1 MELALAFLT
10 LTFLEIVLGVD
21 NIIFIS
27 ILTNKLPSEIR
38 KKARRLGIALA
49 LVFRILMLLSITW
62 IMGFQEALFQIK
74 DHPVSGRDLVLF
86 AGGVFL
92 LWKATKEIY
101 EIMEAGGAKHGQET
115 NVAKSFAGIIVQ
127 IALLDIVFSFDS
139 ILTAIGMTDN
149 LQIMI
154 AAIVVAMFVM
164 LQFSGPVSKVI
175 EKHPSLQVLALAFLI
190 LIGFMLVA
198 ESAAQLSGWKTRIEG
213 FLAERLLLQ
222 LNPARQR
229 LRPVSD
235 GVDFLGYIV
244 RPFHLLVRRR
254 VVGHL
259 REALRRS
266 ERALVGRLDLV
277 VRPLPF
283 LHGVDEGPRVIGRY
297 IRQNAV
303 SQIRNVS
310 DRTEGTNHRMRA
322 TTNVGRRS
330 VQRARIEIALHGDAE
345 RIQLTT
351 CILR

>member
-154 AAIVVAMFVM
+154 SAIVVAMFVM

-198 ESAAQLSGWKTRIEG
+198 E
-213 FLAERLLLQ
+213 
-222 LNPARQR
+222 
-229 LRPVSD
+229 
-235 GVDFLGYIV
+235 
-244 RPFHLLVRRR
+244 
-254 VVGHL
+254 
-259 REALRRS
+259 
-266 ERALVGRLDLV
+266 
-277 VRPLPF
+277 
-283 LHGVDEGPRVIGRY
+283 
-297 IRQNAV
+297 
-303 SQIRNVS
+303 
-310 DRTEGTNHRMRA
+310 
-322 TTNVGRRS
+322 
-330 VQRARIEIALHGDAE
+330 
-345 RIQLTT
+345 
-351 CILR
+351 

>member
-1 MELALAFLT
+1 VELALVFLT
-10 LTFLEIVLGVD
+10 LTFLEVVLGVD

-38 KKARRLGIALA
+38 KKARWLGIALA
-49 LVFRILMLLSITW
+49 LIFRILMLLSITW

-101 EIMEAGGAKHGQET
+101 EIMEAGGAKHGQNT

-154 AAIVVAMFVM
+154 AAIIVAMFVM

-198 ESAAQLSGWKTRIEG
+198 ESAGYHMPKEYIYIAVG
-213 FLAERLLLQ
+213 FSLAVEW
-222 LNPARQR
+222 LNIRGGMR
-229 LRPVSD
+229 K
-235 GVDFLGYIV
+235 
-244 RPFHLLVRRR
+244 
-254 VVGHL
+254 
-259 REALRRS
+259 
-266 ERALVGRLDLV
+266 
-277 VRPLPF
+277 
-283 LHGVDEGPRVIGRY
+283 GP
-297 IRQNAV
+297 Q
-303 SQIRNVS
+303 
-310 DRTEGTNHRMRA
+310 DTK
-322 TTNVGRRS
+322 
-330 VQRARIEIALHGDAE
+330 
-345 RIQLTT
+345 
-351 CILR
+351 

>member
-10 LTFLEIVLGVD
+10 LTFLEVVLGVD

-49 LVFRILMLLSITW
+49 LIFRVLMLLSITW
-62 IMGFQEALFQIK
+62 IMGFQEALFEIK
-74 DHPVSGRDLVLF
+74 EHPVSGRDLVLF

-101 EIMEAGGAKHGQET
+101 EVMEAGGAKHGQDT

-175 EKHPSLQVLALAFLI
+175 EKHPSLQILALAFLI

-198 ESAAQLSGWKTRIEG
+198 ESAGYHMPKEYIYIAVG
-213 FLAERLLLQ
+213 FSLAVEW
-222 LNPARQR
+222 LNIRGGMR
-229 LRPVSD
+229 K
-235 GVDFLGYIV
+235 
-244 RPFHLLVRRR
+244 
-254 VVGHL
+254 
-259 REALRRS
+259 
-266 ERALVGRLDLV
+266 
-277 VRPLPF
+277 
-283 LHGVDEGPRVIGRY
+283 GP
-297 IRQNAV
+297 Q
-303 SQIRNVS
+303 
-310 DRTEGTNHRMRA
+310 DTK
-322 TTNVGRRS
+322 
-330 VQRARIEIALHGDAE
+330 
-345 RIQLTT
+345 
-351 CILR
+351 

>member
-10 LTFLEIVLGVD
+10 LTFLEVVLGVD

-49 LVFRILMLLSITW
+49 LIFRILMLLSITW

-101 EIMEAGGAKHGQET
+101 EVMEAGGAKHGQDT

-154 AAIVVAMFVM
+154 AAIIVAMFVM

-198 ESAAQLSGWKTRIEG
+198 ESAGYHMPKEYIYIAVG
-213 FLAERLLLQ
+213 FSLAVEW
-222 LNPARQR
+222 LNIRGGMR
-229 LRPVSD
+229 K
-235 GVDFLGYIV
+235 
-244 RPFHLLVRRR
+244 
-254 VVGHL
+254 
-259 REALRRS
+259 
-266 ERALVGRLDLV
+266 
-277 VRPLPF
+277 
-283 LHGVDEGPRVIGRY
+283 GP
-297 IRQNAV
+297 Q
-303 SQIRNVS
+303 
-310 DRTEGTNHRMRA
+310 DTK
-322 TTNVGRRS
+322 
-330 VQRARIEIALHGDAE
+330 
-345 RIQLTT
+345 
-351 CILR
+351 

>member
-10 LTFLEIVLGVD
+10 LTFLEVVLGVD

-27 ILTNKLPSEIR
+27 ILTNKLPNEIR

-49 LVFRILMLLSITW
+49 LIFRILMLLSITW

-101 EIMEAGGAKHGQET
+101 EVMEAGGAKHGQDT

-154 AAIVVAMFVM
+154 AAIIVAMFVM

-198 ESAAQLSGWKTRIEG
+198 ESAGYHMPKEYIYIAVG
-213 FLAERLLLQ
+213 FSLAVEW
-222 LNPARQR
+222 LNIRGGMR
-229 LRPVSD
+229 K
-235 GVDFLGYIV
+235 
-244 RPFHLLVRRR
+244 
-254 VVGHL
+254 
-259 REALRRS
+259 
-266 ERALVGRLDLV
+266 
-277 VRPLPF
+277 
-283 LHGVDEGPRVIGRY
+283 GP
-297 IRQNAV
+297 Q
-303 SQIRNVS
+303 
-310 DRTEGTNHRMRA
+310 DTK
-322 TTNVGRRS
+322 
-330 VQRARIEIALHGDAE
+330 
-345 RIQLTT
+345 
-351 CILR
+351 

>member
-1 MELALAFLT
+1 VELALVFLT
-10 LTFLEIVLGVD
+10 LTFLEVVLGVD

-49 LVFRILMLLSITW
+49 LIFRILMLLSITW

-101 EIMEAGGAKHGQET
+101 EIMEAGGAKHGQNT

-154 AAIVVAMFVM
+154 AAIIVAMFVM

-198 ESAAQLSGWKTRIEG
+198 ESAGYHMPKEYIYIAVG
-213 FLAERLLLQ
+213 FSLAVEW
-222 LNPARQR
+222 LNIRGGMR
-229 LRPVSD
+229 K
-235 GVDFLGYIV
+235 
-244 RPFHLLVRRR
+244 
-254 VVGHL
+254 
-259 REALRRS
+259 
-266 ERALVGRLDLV
+266 
-277 VRPLPF
+277 
-283 LHGVDEGPRVIGRY
+283 GP
-297 IRQNAV
+297 Q
-303 SQIRNVS
+303 
-310 DRTEGTNHRMRA
+310 DTK
-322 TTNVGRRS
+322 
-330 VQRARIEIALHGDAE
+330 
-345 RIQLTT
+345 
-351 CILR
+351 

>member
-49 LVFRILMLLSITW
+49 LIFRILMLLSITW

-92 LWKATKEIY
+92 LWKSTKEIY

-154 AAIVVAMFVM
+154 AAIIVAMFVM

-175 EKHPSLQVLALAFLI
+175 EKHPSLQILALAFLI

-198 ESAAQLSGWKTRIEG
+198 ESAGYHMPK
-213 FLAERLLLQ
+213 
-222 LNPARQR
+222 
-229 LRPVSD
+229 
-235 GVDFLGYIV
+235 GYIYMA
-244 RPFHLLVRRR
+244 
-254 VVGHL
+254 VGFSL
-259 REALRRS
+259 AVEWLNIRGGMRK
-266 ERALVGRLDLV
+266 
-277 VRPLPF
+277 
-283 LHGVDEGPRVIGRY
+283 GPKK
-297 IRQNAV
+297 
-303 SQIRNVS
+303 
-310 DRTEGTNHRMRA
+310 D
-322 TTNVGRRS
+322 
-330 VQRARIEIALHGDAE
+330 
-345 RIQLTT
+345 
-351 CILR
+351 

>member
-10 LTFLEIVLGVD
+10 LTFLEVVLGVD

-74 DHPVSGRDLVLF
+74 EHPVSGRDLVLF

-101 EIMEAGGAKHGQET
+101 EIMEAGGAKHGQNT

-175 EKHPSLQVLALAFLI
+175 ERHPSLQILALAFLI

-198 ESAAQLSGWKTRIEG
+198 ESAGYHLPKEYIYIAVG
-213 FLAERLLLQ
+213 FSLAVEW
-222 LNPARQR
+222 LNIRGGMR
-229 LRPVSD
+229 K
-235 GVDFLGYIV
+235 
-244 RPFHLLVRRR
+244 
-254 VVGHL
+254 
-259 REALRRS
+259 
-266 ERALVGRLDLV
+266 
-277 VRPLPF
+277 
-283 LHGVDEGPRVIGRY
+283 GP
-297 IRQNAV
+297 Q
-303 SQIRNVS
+303 
-310 DRTEGTNHRMRA
+310 DTK
-322 TTNVGRRS
+322 
-330 VQRARIEIALHGDAE
+330 
-345 RIQLTT
+345 
-351 CILR
+351 

>member
-10 LTFLEIVLGVD
+10 LTFLEVVLGVD

-49 LVFRILMLLSITW
+49 LIFRILMLLSITW
-62 IMGFQEALFQIK
+62 IMGFHEALFEIK

-101 EIMEAGGAKHGQET
+101 EITEAGGAKHGQVT

-127 IALLDIVFSFDS
+127 IALIDIVFSFDS

-154 AAIVVAMFVM
+154 AAIVVAMFAM

-175 EKHPSLQVLALAFLI
+175 EKHPSLQILALAFLI

-198 ESAAQLSGWKTRIEG
+198 ESAGYHMPKEYIYIAVG
-213 FLAERLLLQ
+213 FSLAVEW
-222 LNPARQR
+222 LNIRGGMR
-229 LRPVSD
+229 K
-235 GVDFLGYIV
+235 
-244 RPFHLLVRRR
+244 
-254 VVGHL
+254 
-259 REALRRS
+259 
-266 ERALVGRLDLV
+266 
-277 VRPLPF
+277 
-283 LHGVDEGPRVIGRY
+283 GP
-297 IRQNAV
+297 Q
-303 SQIRNVS
+303 
-310 DRTEGTNHRMRA
+310 DTK
-322 TTNVGRRS
+322 
-330 VQRARIEIALHGDAE
+330 
-345 RIQLTT
+345 
-351 CILR
+351 

>member
-10 LTFLEIVLGVD
+10 LTFLEVVLGVD

-49 LVFRILMLLSITW
+49 LIFRILMLLSITW

-101 EIMEAGGAKHGQET
+101 EIMEAGGAKHGQNT
-115 NVAKSFAGIIVQ
+115 NLAKSFAGIIVQ

-198 ESAAQLSGWKTRIEG
+198 ESAGYHMPKEYIYIAVG
-213 FLAERLLLQ
+213 FSLAVEW
-222 LNPARQR
+222 LNIRGGMR
-229 LRPVSD
+229 K
-235 GVDFLGYIV
+235 
-244 RPFHLLVRRR
+244 
-254 VVGHL
+254 
-259 REALRRS
+259 
-266 ERALVGRLDLV
+266 
-277 VRPLPF
+277 
-283 LHGVDEGPRVIGRY
+283 GP
-297 IRQNAV
+297 Q
-303 SQIRNVS
+303 
-310 DRTEGTNHRMRA
+310 DTK
-322 TTNVGRRS
+322 
-330 VQRARIEIALHGDAE
+330 
-345 RIQLTT
+345 
-351 CILR
+351 

>member
-10 LTFLEIVLGVD
+10 LTFLEVVLGVD

-49 LVFRILMLLSITW
+49 LIFRILMLLSITW

-74 DHPVSGRDLVLF
+74 EHPVSGRDLVLF

-101 EIMEAGGAKHGQET
+101 EIMEAGGAKHGQNT

-175 EKHPSLQVLALAFLI
+175 ERHPSLQILALAFLI

-198 ESAAQLSGWKTRIEG
+198 ESAGYHLPKEYIYIAVG
-213 FLAERLLLQ
+213 FSLAVEW
-222 LNPARQR
+222 LNIRGGMR
-229 LRPVSD
+229 K
-235 GVDFLGYIV
+235 
-244 RPFHLLVRRR
+244 
-254 VVGHL
+254 
-259 REALRRS
+259 
-266 ERALVGRLDLV
+266 
-277 VRPLPF
+277 
-283 LHGVDEGPRVIGRY
+283 GP
-297 IRQNAV
+297 Q
-303 SQIRNVS
+303 
-310 DRTEGTNHRMRA
+310 DTK
-322 TTNVGRRS
+322 
-330 VQRARIEIALHGDAE
+330 
-345 RIQLTT
+345 
-351 CILR
+351 

>member
-1 MELALAFLT
+1 VELALAFLT
-10 LTFLEIVLGVD
+10 LTFLEVVLGVD

-49 LVFRILMLLSITW
+49 LIFRILMLLSITW

-101 EIMEAGGAKHGQET
+101 EVMEAGGAKHGQDT

-154 AAIVVAMFVM
+154 AAIIVAMFVM

-198 ESAAQLSGWKTRIEG
+198 ESAGYHMPKEYIYIAVG
-213 FLAERLLLQ
+213 FSLAVEW
-222 LNPARQR
+222 LNIRGGMR
-229 LRPVSD
+229 K
-235 GVDFLGYIV
+235 
-244 RPFHLLVRRR
+244 
-254 VVGHL
+254 
-259 REALRRS
+259 
-266 ERALVGRLDLV
+266 
-277 VRPLPF
+277 
-283 LHGVDEGPRVIGRY
+283 GP
-297 IRQNAV
+297 Q
-303 SQIRNVS
+303 
-310 DRTEGTNHRMRA
+310 DMK
-322 TTNVGRRS
+322 
-330 VQRARIEIALHGDAE
+330 
-345 RIQLTT
+345 
-351 CILR
+351 

>member
-198 ESAAQLSGWKTRIEG
+198 ESAGYHMPKDYIYIAVG
-213 FLAERLLLQ
+213 FSLAVEW
-222 LNPARQR
+222 LNIRGGMR
-229 LRPVSD
+229 K
-235 GVDFLGYIV
+235 
-244 RPFHLLVRRR
+244 
-254 VVGHL
+254 
-259 REALRRS
+259 
-266 ERALVGRLDLV
+266 
-277 VRPLPF
+277 
-283 LHGVDEGPRVIGRY
+283 GP
-297 IRQNAV
+297 Q
-303 SQIRNVS
+303 
-310 DRTEGTNHRMRA
+310 DTK
-322 TTNVGRRS
+322 
-330 VQRARIEIALHGDAE
+330 
-345 RIQLTT
+345 
-351 CILR
+351 

>member
-10 LTFLEIVLGVD
+10 LTFLEVVLGVD

-49 LVFRILMLLSITW
+49 LIFRILMLLSITW

-101 EIMEAGGAKHGQET
+101 EVMEAGGAKHGQDT

-154 AAIVVAMFVM
+154 AAIIVAMFVM

-198 ESAAQLSGWKTRIEG
+198 ESAGYHMPKEYIYIAVG
-213 FLAERLLLQ
+213 FSLAVEW
-222 LNPARQR
+222 LNIRGGMR
-229 LRPVSD
+229 KRPKQD
-235 GVDFLGYIV
+235 
-244 RPFHLLVRRR
+244 
-254 VVGHL
+254 
-259 REALRRS
+259 
-266 ERALVGRLDLV
+266 
-277 VRPLPF
+277 
-283 LHGVDEGPRVIGRY
+283 
-297 IRQNAV
+297 
-303 SQIRNVS
+303 
-310 DRTEGTNHRMRA
+310 
-322 TTNVGRRS
+322 
-330 VQRARIEIALHGDAE
+330 
-345 RIQLTT
+345 
-351 CILR
+351 

>member
-10 LTFLEIVLGVD
+10 LTFLEVVLGVD

-49 LVFRILMLLSITW
+49 LIFRILMLLSITW
-62 IMGFQEALFQIK
+62 IMGFQEALFEIK
-74 DHPVSGRDLVLF
+74 EHPVSGRDLVLF

-101 EIMEAGGAKHGQET
+101 EVMEAGGAKHGQDT

-175 EKHPSLQVLALAFLI
+175 EKHPSLQILALAFLI

-198 ESAAQLSGWKTRIEG
+198 ESAGYHMPKEYIYIAVG
-213 FLAERLLLQ
+213 FSLAVEW
-222 LNPARQR
+222 LNIRGGMR
-229 LRPVSD
+229 K
-235 GVDFLGYIV
+235 
-244 RPFHLLVRRR
+244 
-254 VVGHL
+254 
-259 REALRRS
+259 
-266 ERALVGRLDLV
+266 
-277 VRPLPF
+277 
-283 LHGVDEGPRVIGRY
+283 GP
-297 IRQNAV
+297 Q
-303 SQIRNVS
+303 
-310 DRTEGTNHRMRA
+310 DTK
-322 TTNVGRRS
+322 
-330 VQRARIEIALHGDAE
+330 
-345 RIQLTT
+345 
-351 CILR
+351 

>member
-49 LVFRILMLLSITW
+49 LIFRILMLLSITW
-62 IMGFQEALFQIK
+62 IMGFQEASFQIK

-154 AAIVVAMFVM
+154 AAIIVAMFVM

-175 EKHPSLQVLALAFLI
+175 EKHPSLQILALAFLI

-198 ESAAQLSGWKTRIEG
+198 ESAGYHMPK
-213 FLAERLLLQ
+213 
-222 LNPARQR
+222 
-229 LRPVSD
+229 
-235 GVDFLGYIV
+235 GYIYMA
-244 RPFHLLVRRR
+244 
-254 VVGHL
+254 VGFSL
-259 REALRRS
+259 AVEWLN
-266 ERALVGRLDLV
+266 
-277 VRPLPF
+277 
-283 LHGVDEGPRVIGRY
+283 
-297 IRQNAV
+297 IRGGM
-303 SQIRNVS
+303 RK
-310 DRTEGTNHRMRA
+310 GTKD
-322 TTNVGRRS
+322 S
-330 VQRARIEIALHGDAE
+330 K
-345 RIQLTT
+345 
-351 CILR
+351 

>member
-49 LVFRILMLLSITW
+49 LIFRILMLLSITW

-154 AAIVVAMFVM
+154 AAIIVAMFC
-164 LQFSGPVSKVI
+164 
-175 EKHPSLQVLALAFLI
+175 H
-190 LIGFMLVA
+190 IG
-198 ESAAQLSGWKTRIEG
+198 TICT
-213 FLAERLLLQ
+213 
-222 LNPARQR
+222 
-229 LRPVSD
+229 
-235 GVDFLGYIV
+235 
-244 RPFHLLVRRR
+244 H
-254 VVGHL
+254 
-259 REALRRS
+259 
-266 ERALVGRLDLV
+266 
-277 VRPLPF
+277 
-283 LHGVDEGPRVIGRY
+283 
-297 IRQNAV
+297 
-303 SQIRNVS
+303 
-310 DRTEGTNHRMRA
+310 
-322 TTNVGRRS
+322 
-330 VQRARIEIALHGDAE
+330 
-345 RIQLTT
+345 
-351 CILR
+351 

>member
-49 LVFRILMLLSITW
+49 LIFRILMLLSITW

-101 EIMEAGGAKHGQET
+101 EVMEAGGAKHGQET

-198 ESAAQLSGWKTRIEG
+198 ESAGYHMPKDYIYIAVG
-213 FLAERLLLQ
+213 FSLAVEW
-222 LNPARQR
+222 LNIRGGMR
-229 LRPVSD
+229 K
-235 GVDFLGYIV
+235 
-244 RPFHLLVRRR
+244 
-254 VVGHL
+254 
-259 REALRRS
+259 
-266 ERALVGRLDLV
+266 
-277 VRPLPF
+277 
-283 LHGVDEGPRVIGRY
+283 GP
-297 IRQNAV
+297 Q
-303 SQIRNVS
+303 
-310 DRTEGTNHRMRA
+310 DTK
-322 TTNVGRRS
+322 
-330 VQRARIEIALHGDAE
+330 
-345 RIQLTT
+345 
-351 CILR
+351 

>member
-10 LTFLEIVLGVD
+10 LTFLEVVLGVD

-175 EKHPSLQVLALAFLI
+175 EKHPSLQILALAFLI

-198 ESAAQLSGWKTRIEG
+198 ESAGYQMPK
-213 FLAERLLLQ
+213 
-222 LNPARQR
+222 
-229 LRPVSD
+229 
-235 GVDFLGYIV
+235 GYIYMA
-244 RPFHLLVRRR
+244 
-254 VVGHL
+254 VGFSL
-259 REALRRS
+259 AVEWLNIRGGMRK
-266 ERALVGRLDLV
+266 
-277 VRPLPF
+277 
-283 LHGVDEGPRVIGRY
+283 GP
-297 IRQNAV
+297 Q
-303 SQIRNVS
+303 
-310 DRTEGTNHRMRA
+310 DTK
-322 TTNVGRRS
+322 
-330 VQRARIEIALHGDAE
+330 
-345 RIQLTT
+345 
-351 CILR
+351 

>member
-49 LVFRILMLLSITW
+49 LIFRILMLLSITW

-92 LWKATKEIY
+92 LWKSTKEIY

-154 AAIVVAMFVM
+154 AAIIVAMFVM

-175 EKHPSLQVLALAFLI
+175 EKHPSLQILALAFLI

-198 ESAAQLSGWKTRIEG
+198 ESAGYHMPK
-213 FLAERLLLQ
+213 
-222 LNPARQR
+222 
-229 LRPVSD
+229 
-235 GVDFLGYIV
+235 GYIYMA
-244 RPFHLLVRRR
+244 
-254 VVGHL
+254 VGFSL
-259 REALRRS
+259 AVEWLN
-266 ERALVGRLDLV
+266 
-277 VRPLPF
+277 
-283 LHGVDEGPRVIGRY
+283 
-297 IRQNAV
+297 IRGGM
-303 SQIRNVS
+303 RK
-310 DRTEGTNHRMRA
+310 GTKD
-322 TTNVGRRS
+322 S
-330 VQRARIEIALHGDAE
+330 K
-345 RIQLTT
+345 
-351 CILR
+351 

>member
-10 LTFLEIVLGVD
+10 LTFLEVVLGVD

-49 LVFRILMLLSITW
+49 LVFRVLMLLSITW
-62 IMGFQEALFQIK
+62 IMGFQEALFEIK
-74 DHPVSGRDLVLF
+74 EHPVSGRDLVLF

-101 EIMEAGGAKHGQET
+101 EIMEAGGAKHGQDT
-115 NVAKSFAGIIVQ
+115 KVANSFVGIIVQ

-175 EKHPSLQVLALAFLI
+175 EKHPSLQILALAFLI

-198 ESAAQLSGWKTRIEG
+198 ESAGYHLPKEYIYIAVGFSLSVEW
-213 FLAERLLLQ
+213 
-222 LNPARQR
+222 LNIRGGMR
-229 LRPVSD
+229 K
-235 GVDFLGYIV
+235 
-244 RPFHLLVRRR
+244 
-254 VVGHL
+254 
-259 REALRRS
+259 
-266 ERALVGRLDLV
+266 
-277 VRPLPF
+277 
-283 LHGVDEGPRVIGRY
+283 GP
-297 IRQNAV
+297 Q
-303 SQIRNVS
+303 
-310 DRTEGTNHRMRA
+310 DTK
-322 TTNVGRRS
+322 
-330 VQRARIEIALHGDAE
+330 
-345 RIQLTT
+345 
-351 CILR
+351 

>member
-10 LTFLEIVLGVD
+10 LTFLEVVLGVD

-49 LVFRILMLLSITW
+49 LIFRILMLLSITW

-101 EIMEAGGAKHGQET
+101 EVMEAGGAKHGQDT

-154 AAIVVAMFVM
+154 AAIIVAMFVM

-198 ESAAQLSGWKTRIEG
+198 ESAGYHMPKEYIYIAVG
-213 FLAERLLLQ
+213 FSLAVEW
-222 LNPARQR
+222 LNIRGGMR
-229 LRPVSD
+229 K
-235 GVDFLGYIV
+235 
-244 RPFHLLVRRR
+244 
-254 VVGHL
+254 
-259 REALRRS
+259 
-266 ERALVGRLDLV
+266 
-277 VRPLPF
+277 
-283 LHGVDEGPRVIGRY
+283 GPKD
-297 IRQNAV
+297 
-303 SQIRNVS
+303 SK
-310 DRTEGTNHRMRA
+310 
-322 TTNVGRRS
+322 
-330 VQRARIEIALHGDAE
+330 
-345 RIQLTT
+345 
-351 CILR
+351 

>member
-10 LTFLEIVLGVD
+10 LTFLEVVLGVD

-27 ILTNKLPSEIR
+27 ILTNKLPGEIR

-101 EIMEAGGAKHGQET
+101 EIMEAGGAKHGQDT

-175 EKHPSLQVLALAFLI
+175 EKHPSLQILALAFLI

-198 ESAAQLSGWKTRIEG
+198 ESAGYNMPK
-213 FLAERLLLQ
+213 
-222 LNPARQR
+222 
-229 LRPVSD
+229 
-235 GVDFLGYIV
+235 GYIYMA
-244 RPFHLLVRRR
+244 
-254 VVGHL
+254 VGFSL
-259 REALRRS
+259 AVEWLNIRGGMRK
-266 ERALVGRLDLV
+266 
-277 VRPLPF
+277 
-283 LHGVDEGPRVIGRY
+283 GP
-297 IRQNAV
+297 Q
-303 SQIRNVS
+303 
-310 DRTEGTNHRMRA
+310 DTK
-322 TTNVGRRS
+322 
-330 VQRARIEIALHGDAE
+330 
-345 RIQLTT
+345 
-351 CILR
+351 

>member
-1 MELALAFLT
+1 MELVLAFLT
-10 LTFLEIVLGVD
+10 LTFLEVVLGVD

-175 EKHPSLQVLALAFLI
+175 EKHPSLQILALAFLI

-198 ESAAQLSGWKTRIEG
+198 ESAGYHMPK
-213 FLAERLLLQ
+213 
-222 LNPARQR
+222 
-229 LRPVSD
+229 
-235 GVDFLGYIV
+235 GYIYMA
-244 RPFHLLVRRR
+244 
-254 VVGHL
+254 VGFSL
-259 REALRRS
+259 AVEWLNIRGGMRK
-266 ERALVGRLDLV
+266 
-277 VRPLPF
+277 
-283 LHGVDEGPRVIGRY
+283 GPK
-297 IRQNAV
+297 
-303 SQIRNVS
+303 
-310 DRTEGTNHRMRA
+310 DTK
-322 TTNVGRRS
+322 
-330 VQRARIEIALHGDAE
+330 
-345 RIQLTT
+345 
-351 CILR
+351 